1 VRHTHITEEIK
12 KTISAKQA
20 EVQDAITTADRQ
32 LVVLENK
39 LEELAVSS
47 DNEETSIP
55 AESRVLRQQPMLG
68 KGYLAGYSPIENR
81 LSFCPYSGFRYRWCT
96 PGYLSRNTELYG
108 LLRTQ
113 SMYTQLNT
121 GSGLLHQS

>member
-55 AESRVLRQQPMLG
+55 VESRVLRQQPMLG
-68 KGYLAGYSPIENR
+68 KGYLASYSPIENR
-81 LSFCPYSGFRYRWCT
+81 FSFGT
-96 PGYLSRNTELYG
+96 
-108 LLRTQ
+108 
-113 SMYTQLNT
+113 
-121 GSGLLHQS
+121 H

>member
-20 EVQDAITTADRQ
+20 EVQGAITTADRQ

-47 DNEETSIP
+47 DDEETPTP
-55 AESRVLRQQPMLG
+55 AEGRAEALRQL
-68 KGYLAGYSPIENR
+68 E
-81 LSFCPYSGFRYRWCT
+81 
-96 PGYLSRNTELYG
+96 E
-108 LLRTQ
+108 
-113 SMYTQLNT
+113 
-121 GSGLLHQS
+121 